1 MTKFV
6 VTIITETEA
15 HKFEFPDLENTL
27 GFIADYEN
35 AGSDL
40 EFLDVL
46 RGPADS
52 FEQVLVVKE
61 EAE

>member
-27 GFIADYEN
+27 GFIADYEK
-35 AGSDL
+35 AGSD
-40 EFLDVL
+40 
-46 RGPADS
+46 PADS

-61 EAE
+61 EDANDD